1 MELSKRYAKKDFPA
15 LPEEIESDV
24 EEAIEKELKV
34 NPNKA
39 GKPLRGKLL
48 GFRRLSFDK
57 YRLIYHVNT
66 SKRKVLIITI
76 GHRDNVYK
84 QTGLLNLRTKL

>member
-1 MELSKRYAKKDFPA
+1 M
-15 LPEEIESDV
+15 V
-24 EEAIEKELKV
+24 
-34 NPNKA
+34 
-39 GKPLRGKLL
+39 RGKLL

-66 SKRKVLIITI
+66 SKRKVLIVTI

-84 QTGLLNLRTKL
+84 QTGLLNLRSKL